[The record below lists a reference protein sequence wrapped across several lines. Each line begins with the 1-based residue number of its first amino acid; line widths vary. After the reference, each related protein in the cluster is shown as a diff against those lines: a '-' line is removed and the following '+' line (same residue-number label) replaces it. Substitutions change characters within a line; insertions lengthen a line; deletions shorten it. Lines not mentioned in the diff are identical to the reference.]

1 MKCPTLLRY
10 ESNSVISRSLG
21 NLLHFH
27 IITLQILSFKVP
39 NIFQEPYNVNHFK
52 VKKRLKS
59 LQKAEAYLEP
69 KWTSVR
75 TLLWIYLTVYYFC
88 NKSSIAETRL
98 GYIQA
103 SENIEIFKAKLEHII
118 VIVTKHV
125 VSCLSL
131 NFRFN

>member
-27 IITLQILSFKVP
+27 IITLQILSFKVL

-69 KWTSVR
+69 K
-75 TLLWIYLTVYYFC
+75 
-88 NKSSIAETRL
+88 
-98 GYIQA
+98 
-103 SENIEIFKAKLEHII
+103 
-118 VIVTKHV
+118 
-125 VSCLSL
+125 
-131 NFRFN
+131 